1 MKKLIVSISI
11 IILPFLFGFI
21 FLDEI
26 RSFVVKNLNENQ
38 KQYVREVF
46 FGKGE
51 AGLIQKYKTFGKMN
65 YNQLVLPDTQ
75 FLKIDYKKIQLK
87 DLKLDPGISKWI
99 AKSVEV
105 FLEQYDDLVIISDSA
120 GNIYSIKKKDLS
132 NEKNN
137 FKKFKT
143 NFKFK
148 GEKGSIRDLLVY
160 NDDLYISYS
169 DFDEDD
175 CTKINIAFAKIR
187 SDELN
192 FRNFFSSSDCSG
204 EFDAGRMS
212 IYNLDEK
219 TGLIITTDTNLE
231 GDGAQEENSS
241 FGKVLFIDFENKNKI
256 NFAKGLRVPQGL
268 YVEDNLILTAEHGPR
283 GGDEINKIE
292 YKKNYGWPIVSYG
305 EPYGEKD
312 GEKDFFYKKNHEEL
326 GFEEPIYAFVPSIGI
341 NQIIKVPG
349 SFSKF
354 WKDDF
359 LVTSLN
365 GRSIYRIK
373 MDKKISRVI
382 SIEKIFIGK
391 RIRDIIFVKDLN
403 FFLLALEGQKLTN
416 SSDNIS
422 SLGLFRPETK

>member
-1 MKKLIVSISI
+1 MKKLITSILI
-11 IILPFLFGFI
+11 IILTLLFSFI

-26 RSFVVKNLNENQ
+26 RSFVVKNLNEKQ

-51 AGLIQKYKTFGKMN
+51 AGLIQKYKIFGKMN
-65 YNQLVLPDTQ
+65 YNQLVLPNTQ
-75 FLKIDYKKIQLK
+75 FLKINYKEIPLK
-87 DLKLDPGISKWI
+87 DLKLETSINKWI
-99 AKSVEV
+99 AKSVEI
-105 FLEQYDDLVIISDSA
+105 FLEQHNNNIIISDSA
-120 GNIYSIKKKDLS
+120 GNIYSINKEDLS
-132 NEKNN
+132 KELNN

-148 GEKGSIRDLLVY
+148 GEKGSIRDLLVHDG
-160 NDDLYISYS
+160 NLFISYS
-169 DFDEDD
+169 DFIEED
-175 CTKINIAFAKIR
+175 CTKINIASARINE
-187 SDELN
+187 DELN
-192 FRNFFSSSDCSG
+192 FNKFFSSSDCSE
-204 EFDAGRMS
+204 EFDSGRMS
-212 IYNLDEK
+212 IYSFEEK
-219 TGLIITTDTNLE
+219 TGLLVTSGTNID
-231 GDGAQEENSS
+231 GDGAQDENSS

-268 YVEDNLILTAEHGPR
+268 YVEGDLILTAEHGPR

-292 YKKNYGWPIVSYG
+292 YKKNYGWPITSYG
-305 EPYGEKD
+305 EPYVEK
-312 GEKDFFYKKNHEEL
+312 GSNKNFFYKKNHEEL

-341 NQIIKVPG
+341 NQIIKVPA

-373 MDKKISRVI
+373 MNNEISRVI

-391 RIRDIIFVKDLN
+391 RIRDIIFVKDHN
-403 FFLLALEGQKLTN
+403 FFLLALEGRKLSK

-422 SLGLFRPETK
+422 SLGLFKTAGN

>member
-1 MKKLIVSISI
+1 MDVV
-11 IILPFLFGFI
+11 FL

-26 RSFVVKNLNENQ
+26 RLFVVKNLNENQ

-51 AGLIQKYKTFGKMN
+51 ADLMQKYKNFGKMN
-65 YNQLVLPDTQ
+65 YNQLVLPNTQ
-75 FLKIDYKKIQLK
+75 FLKINYKEIKLE
-87 DLKLDPGISKWI
+87 DLKLDPGINKWI
-99 AKSVEV
+99 AKSVEI
-105 FLEQYDDLVIISDSA
+105 FLEQHNDSVILSDST
-120 GNIYSIKKKDLS
+120 GNIYSITKKDLS
-132 NEKNN
+132 NEINN

-143 NFKFK
+143 NFKFE

-160 NDDLYISYS
+160 NGDLYISYS
-169 DFDEDD
+169 DFIKKD
-175 CTKINIAFAKIR
+175 CTKINIAFAKIK

-192 FRNFFSSSDCSG
+192 FKNFFSSSDCSE

-212 IYNLDEK
+212 IYNFEEN
-219 TGLIITTDTNLE
+219 TGLLITSGTNLD
-231 GDGAQEENSS
+231 GDGAQDENSS

-256 NFAKGLRVPQGL
+256 NFAKGFRVPQGL

-292 YKKNYGWPIVSYG
+292 YKKNYGWPIASYG
-305 EPYGEKD
+305 EPNVEIENK
-312 GEKDFFYKKNHEEL
+312 KDFFYKKNHKEL
-326 GFEEPIYAFVPSIGI
+326 GFEEPIYAFIPSIGI
-341 NQIIKVPG
+341 NQIIKVPS

-365 GRSIYRIK
+365 GKSIYRIK
-373 MDKKISRVI
+373 MDDKISRVI
-382 SIEKIFIGK
+382 SIEKIYIGK
-391 RIRDIIFVKDLN
+391 RIRDIIFVKDIN
-403 FFLLALEGQKLTN
+403 FFLLALEGQELSN

-422 SLGLFRPETK
+422 SLGLFKSESR